1 MVRSGFRN
9 FCFWNWFVFE
19 MLGAAYG
26 LSTEL
31 RVGCFVWY
39 LQKLDFL
46 DQVQIISEAKHGRIY
61 GMEWLM
67 CVITIN

>member
-1 MVRSGFRN
+1 
-9 FCFWNWFVFE
+9 

-46 DQVQIISEAKHGRIY
+46 DQVQIISKVKHGRIY